1 MTVKLRKGVVRKGV
15 AGSVLAAVLMT
26 QTAFAAP
33 HTPARG
39 SRERVAIMNAVR
51 PQLGDG
57 RHKPVITAY
66 HLKVERG
73 WAFIMGGF
81 SYSDGSKPGGEFAE
95 GSGTNFTALLR
106 REKGRWRVKRFTYNG
121 DDQAP
126 EFAAAFPQAPRAI
139 FRYSS

>member
-1 MTVKLRKGVVRKGV
+1 MIKLKRGIVGIVV
-15 AGSVLAAVLMT
+15 ANILMA
-26 QTAFAAP
+26 QMAFAAP

-39 SRERVAIMNAVR
+39 SRERVAIMNALR
-51 PQLGDG
+51 PKLGDG
-57 RHKPVITAY
+57 RHKAIVTPS

-73 WAFIMGGF
+73 WAFIVGSF
-81 SYSDGSKPGGEFAE
+81 SYSNGSKPGGVFAE

-106 REKGRWRVKRFTYNG
+106 RERGRWRVKRQVYNG

-139 FRYSS
+139 FKYSG